1 MSKDAYY
8 FSHDSNAKDDPK
20 CVMLIEQ
27 LGLEGYGIFW
37 VLIETLREQPTYKYP
52 MVLLPALARRFNTT
66 ADKMKAVVCGYG
78 LFEVDEKEFFSLSL
92 MERMKR
98 LDAKREQ
105 AREAVN
111 RRWEKQK
118 SLPSPKEDL
127 CVSNT
132 DVLREYNVSN
142 TSKVKESKV
151 KESKVNYKEQLL
163 EILKGVANYPFD
175 EKKDNEMI
183 DRLQASYPTIEFYS
197 ALQDWAVYKLDNP
210 LEEKSNARSQINTSF
225 QNCIKW
231 NKHIKQPE
239 SKQKYLTSDDYDKM
253 VKEADIFV
261 RPN

>member
-151 KESKVNYKEQLL
+151 NKSKVKESKNIYCEAVKLTEKQYKELIASFG
-163 EILKGVANYPFD
+163 EIGANDRIENLSLYIRSRGD
-175 EKKDNEMI
+175 KYECHYSTILSWERKHKKE
-183 DRLQASYPTIEFYS
+183 QPTPSKPRHDSCPDLSDY
-197 ALQDWAVYKLDNP
+197 DPYKL
-210 LEEKSNARSQINTSF
+210 
-225 QNCIKW
+225 
-231 NKHIKQPE
+231 
-239 SKQKYLTSDDYDKM
+239 
-253 VKEADIFV
+253 
-261 RPN
+261 